1 MLIIFESNTRKAEVT
16 LLEGFFKTIGQESFL
31 LNDPFGLL
39 VPNNKVVPD
48 KSSYPFIK
56 EIKSILTPFK
66 LSSLAVKD
74 TTSFSVNGVMI
85 GNQYANIIA
94 GPCSIENED
103 QIFSI
108 AALLQKNNVKFLR
121 GGAYKPRTSPY
132 SFRGL
137 GTKGLK
143 LMREAANAHNLAVV
157 TELMDLSLLDEV
169 LEYADIIQIGSR
181 NMSNFYMLSELGKIS
196 KPIMLKRGMQAKTT
210 EWLLAAD
217 YILSGGNDKV
227 ILCERGIRSFDPLS
241 RNVMDVGVIPLVQ
254 SISHLPIMADPSHGT
269 GNSNFVNQMALAAMV
284 AGANGL
290 MVEIHP
296 DPSKALSDGAQAINF
311 EQFETLIKDIDAL
324 KPAIKKPIDAEFS
337 MVIQ

>member
-1 MLIIFESNTRKAEVT
+1 MLILLESNTQQAEIT
-16 LLEGFFKTIGQESFL
+16 LLEGFFKTIGQESL
-31 LNDPFGLL
+31 LINDPFALL

-48 KSSYPFIK
+48 QSNYPFIK
-56 EIKSILTPFK
+56 EIKPIPTPFK
-66 LSSLAVKD
+66 LSSLLVKD
-74 TTSFSVNGVMI
+74 TTSFSVNGVMV

-94 GPCSIENED
+94 GPCSIEDEN

-143 LMREAANAHNLAVV
+143 LMREAANQHNLAVV

-169 LEYADIIQIGSR
+169 LEHADIIQIGSR

-217 YILSGGNDKV
+217 YILSGGNEKV

-254 SISHLPIMADPSHGT
+254 SLSHLPILADPSHGT
-269 GNSNFVNQMALAAMV
+269 GNSKFVNQMALAAMV

-296 DPSKALSDGAQAINF
+296 DPKKALSDGDQAINF
-311 EQFETLIKDIDAL
+311 EQFETLIKDIEAI
-324 KPAIKKPIDAEFS
+324 KPAIKKPIDAEYS
-337 MVIQ
+337 MVLQ